1 MHPHRCVAGV
11 PNLTKVTRAFRKR
24 LAGWTHEPHRPQ
36 GQQVNNGRAVHAID
50 NLQIVHI
57 AHTVYAVIPSRTL
70 FFAAQ
75 SNLYRND
82 A

>member
-1 MHPHRCVAGV
+1 
-11 PNLTKVTRAFRKR
+11 
-24 LAGWTHEPHRPQ
+24 
-36 GQQVNNGRAVHAID
+36 VNNGRAVHAID

-82 A
+82 AWRVKVKVFVPAIALYDRLPRQYFRFTAGGPGH